1 MGAINLELKP
11 REIKE
16 LVYVVWL
23 LCVVSGGDVSM
34 GEMIEERGGEGWEI
48 EGVKRKAMKKT

>member
-23 LCVVSGGDVSM
+23 LCVVSEGDVAM
-34 GEMIEERGGEGWEI
+34 GKMIEEGGGARWEI
-48 EGVKRKAMKKT
+48 EGVKWKAMKKT

>member
-23 LCVVSGGDVSM
+23 LCVVSEGDVAM
-34 GEMIEERGGEGWEI
+34 GKMIEEGGARWEI
-48 EGVKRKAMKKT
+48 EGVKWKAMKKT

>member
-34 GEMIEERGGEGWEI
+34 GETIEEVGDWRGEV
-48 EGVKRKAMKKT
+48 EGVKWKAMKKT

>member
-23 LCVVSGGDVSM
+23 LCVVSEGDVAM
-34 GEMIEERGGEGWEI
+34 GKMIEEGGGRGGRLKG
-48 EGVKRKAMKKT
+48 